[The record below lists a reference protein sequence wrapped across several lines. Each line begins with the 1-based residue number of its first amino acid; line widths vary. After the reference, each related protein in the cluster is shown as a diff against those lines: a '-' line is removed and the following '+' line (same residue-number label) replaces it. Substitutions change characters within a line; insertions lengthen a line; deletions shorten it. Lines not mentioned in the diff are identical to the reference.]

1 MSDPMTD
8 AAPLASGAAAEI
20 DIQTAKPEKL
30 RVLFVTPECYP
41 MVKTGGLGDVSGAL
55 PPALRRLGIDV
66 RLLLPGYPAV
76 RNGLAG
82 FHRVGPIPDLP
93 GGAEAYLAMGTSPIG
108 VPVYVLDCPVYFDR
122 PGNPYLDAQGQD
134 WPDNAYRFAALGWT
148 AAQFRTQGFAR
159 NWAPSLVH
167 AHDWQAGL
175 APAYLALSG
184 SPRPASLMTIHNI
197 AYQGWFPATMLTEL
211 GLPQTSFAVDG
222 LEYYGGI
229 GFLKA
234 GVFFADHITTV
245 SPAYAAEIQTPEHGA
260 GLHGLLAGRA
270 NVLTGIVNGADYGV
284 WTPARDPHLV
294 APYDVNSLDRKA
306 LNKRA
311 LQQQMG
317 LPEAPDVPL
326 FGVVSRLNTD
336 KGMDVL
342 VDTLPALAAIGAQAV
357 ILGSG
362 VAALESAL
370 LATAAKYPQAIAVN
384 IGYDEALAHRIQA
397 GADMLMV
404 PSREEP
410 CGLTQLYA
418 LRYGT
423 LPIVSSAGG
432 LGDTII
438 DANFAG
444 LTDGCATGFVFS
456 PVTADKLWDAIRR
469 ALAVYVKPEARR
481 SLQHRSMSRD
491 FSWTVAARA
500 YADLY
505 NHVAKALRVG
515 TG

>member
-1 MSDPMTD
+1 MSDLVAPSAPSQAGAGPDRD
-8 AAPLASGAAAEI
+8 APA
-20 DIQTAKPEKL
+20 AKPPKR

-41 MVKTGGLGDVSGAL
+41 LVKTGGLGDVSGAL
-55 PPALRRLGIDV
+55 PPALRGLGVDV
-66 RLLLPGYPAV
+66 RLLLPGYPDVISGVGGLQRV
-76 RNGLAG
+76 R
-82 FHRVGPIPDLP
+82 PIPDLP
-93 GGAEAYLAMGTSPIG
+93 GGAEGYLALGTSPIG
-108 VPVYVLDCPVYFDR
+108 VPVYVLECPAYFDR
-122 PGNPYLDAQGQD
+122 PGNPYLTDAGQD
-134 WPDNAYRFAALGWT
+134 WPDNAVRFAALGWT
-148 AAQFRTQGFAR
+148 AAQFRLPGFAR
-159 NWAPSLVH
+159 SWAPDLVH

-184 SPRPASLMTIHNI
+184 AARPATVMTIHNI
-197 AYQGWFPATMLTEL
+197 AYQGWFPASLLAPL
-211 GLPQTSFAVDG
+211 GLPATSFAVEG
-222 LEYYGGI
+222 VEYYGGI

-234 GVFFADHITTV
+234 GLWFADHITTV
-245 SPAYAAEIQTPEHGA
+245 SPAYAAEIQAPEQGA
-260 GLHGLLAGRA
+260 GLHGLLASRA
-270 NVLTGIVNGADYGV
+270 EVLTGIVNGADYGV
-284 WTPARDPHLV
+284 WNPAHDPHLI

-311 LQQQMG
+311 LQTQLG
-317 LPEAPDVPL
+317 LPDKPGAPL

-336 KGMDVL
+336 KGTDVL

-362 VAALESAL
+362 VAELERAL
-370 LATAAKYPQAIAVN
+370 LAVAGRYPEAIAVR

-397 GADMLMV
+397 GADLLLV
-404 PSREEP
+404 PSRTEP

-423 LPIVSSAGG
+423 LPVVSRAGG

-444 LTDGCATGFVFS
+444 LTDGCATGFVFA
-456 PVTADKLWDAIRR
+456 PVSADRLWDAIRR
-469 ALAVYVKPEARR
+469 ALAVYFKPGLRR
-481 SLQHRSMSRD
+481 SLQQRAMTRNFGWSL
-491 FSWTVAARA
+491 AARA

-505 NHVAKALRVG
+505 ARLIAHR